1 MHTTAARAVAGA
13 VTKNKSL
20 QAICLDGNPLGAGA
34 ADMLQALQ
42 VSLPATL
49 SVHVQSDERRLKLR

>member
-1 MHTTAARAVAGA
+1 MA

-42 VSLPATL
+42 VSHLFPPPCLHA
-49 SVHVQSDERRLKLR
+49 QREEG

>member
-1 MHTTAARAVAGA
+1 MRTTAARAVAMA

-42 VSLPATL
+42 VSHLFPPPCLHA
-49 SVHVQSDERRLKLR
+49 QREEG